1 MDLSSSLIPPLDFQR
16 PSLRFIAHELIPR
29 WTLSDRG
36 WSKWMDIFKVNL
48 EHLVT
53 IFPLVLTQRCSN
65 VAHRNLLSFPC
76 DFLSFNFDNVSSSLT
91 VEDCFT
97 PWSHGPTGRASA
109 FIWANLKVTRIFSY
123 FHGNLC
129 LVPSRHLLTLNGTNT
144 TWKIISCSREARPPS
159 GKPQALLKDI
169 IYLLH
174 CSSRAAEHGWRK
186 VTYVNRVVL
195 P

>member
-1 MDLSSSLIPPLDFQR
+1 MQ
-16 PSLRFIAHELIPR
+16 FIAHELIPW

-53 IFPLVLTQRCSN
+53 IFPFLLTQRCSN
-65 VAHRNLLSFPC
+65 VAHRNLLSFSC
-76 DFLSFNFDNVSSSLT
+76 DFFFSNFDNTLSSLT

-97 PWSHGPTGRASA
+97 PRSHGPTGRASA
-109 FIWANLKVTRIFSY
+109 FIWANLKVTRIFSC
-123 FHGNLC
+123 FHRNLC
-129 LVPSRHLLTLNGTNT
+129 LVHSRHLLTLNWTNN
-144 TWKIISCSREARPPS
+144 TWKISCSREEKPSS
-159 GKPQALLKDI
+159 GKPQALLKVI

-174 CSSRAAEHGWRK
+174 CYSRAAEHSWRK
-186 VTYVNRVVL
+186 VTHMNRLVL